1 MQVSGD
7 IHCPHHYQFRVNVNL
22 ETQFAAYWKVYS
34 IHVGVRYI
42 GIRIA
47 TPQSP
52 GAWATSLT
60 IDLNIPNRT
69 RVRRNVTN
77 VTFFVFIDAFP

>member
-1 MQVSGD
+1 M
-7 IHCPHHYQFRVNVNL
+7 
-22 ETQFAAYWKVYS
+22 YS

-47 TPQSP
+47 APPSP

-60 IDLNIPNRT
+60 IDLN
-69 RVRRNVTN
+69 VRNG
-77 VTFFVFIDAFP
+77 TFDKDKGCYQIELSREGNIVNIDGEF